1 MRNRNESE
9 DWDDGRTVADM
20 SGLSRPGLFGQG
32 IKREKKDEP
41 AQTDEPPVELTRS
54 EKFAFIAGALKA
66 ALLIAF
72 VFIAVLGLA
81 IFIMTRIWR

>member
-9 DWDDGRTVADM
+9 DWDDGKTVADM

-32 IKREKKDEP
+32 IKRGKKDEP
-41 AQTDEPPVELTRS
+41 AQTDEPPLELTHG
-54 EKFAFIAGALKA
+54 EKFAFIMGALKA

>member
-20 SGLSRPGLFGQG
+20 SGLSRPGLFGKG

-41 AQTDEPPVELTRS
+41 PLELTHG
-54 EKFAFIAGALKA
+54 EKFAFIMGALKA

>member
-1 MRNRNESE
+1 MKKQE

-20 SGLSRPGLFGQG
+20 SGISRPGLFGQG
-32 IKREKKDEP
+32 IKREKPDEA
-41 AQTDEPPVELTRS
+41 AQTGKPPVKLTRG
-54 EKFAFIAGALKA
+54 EKLAFIAGALKA

>member
-1 MRNRNESE
+1 M
-9 DWDDGRTVADM
+9 
-20 SGLSRPGLFGQG
+20 
-32 IKREKKDEP
+32 KKKDEP
-41 AQTDEPPVELTRS
+41 AQTDEPPLELTHG
-54 EKFAFIAGALKA
+54 EKFAFIMGALKA

>member
-1 MRNRNESE
+1 MRKED

-32 IKREKKDEP
+32 RKQNIGNDEKQPDS
-41 AQTDEPPVELTRS
+41 PPVELTRG
-54 EKFAFIAGALKA
+54 EKLAFIMGALKA

-72 VFIAVLGLA
+72 IFIGALGLA
-81 IFIMTRIWR
+81 IFIMTRIWH

>member
-9 DWDDGRTVADM
+9 DRDDGRTVADM

-32 IKREKKDEP
+32 IKREKEDEP
-41 AQTDEPPVELTRS
+41 AQTDEPPLELTHG
-54 EKFAFIAGALKA
+54 EKFAFIMGALKA